1 MGYGVMMVKERHQV
15 AAMTFKAW
23 DFVCQTRDCR
33 GLQMAPYLSREMATR
48 LKVETLTEVPGRN
61 KEGRAQVSTLYL
73 YISLSVSE
81 LQFRIT
87 GERTRGKERPCTF

>member
-23 DFVCQTRDCR
+23 DFVCQTRDCK

-48 LKVETLTEVPGRN
+48 LKVETLTEVPGKEHRRN
-61 KEGRAQVSTLYL
+61 TEVTQALTPV
-73 YISLSVSE
+73 
-81 LQFRIT
+81 
-87 GERTRGKERPCTF
+87 

>member
-15 AAMTFKAW
+15 ATMTFKAW

-48 LKVETLTEVPGRN
+48 LRVETLTEVPRRN
-61 KEGRAQVSTLYL
+61 KEDRAQVLTPEFICTLA
-73 YISLSVSE
+73 
-81 LQFRIT
+81 
-87 GERTRGKERPCTF
+87 

>member
-48 LKVETLTEVPGRN
+48 LKVETLTEVPERN
-61 KEGRAQVSTLYL
+61 KEGWYSGVDSKVYL
-73 YISLSVSE
+73 YISLNVSE
-81 LQFRIT
+81 LQFRIA
-87 GERTRGKERPCTF
+87 